1 MPVDTPNGIEVRWAG
16 PGDRS
21 AIAGLEQLAKQHYGE
36 RLEDRETLEAASE
49 AWLDPKAGHALF
61 VLALVDGAPAGF
73 ASIAVTPPARK
84 YYSALYLK
92 ELFVSPEMRSR
103 GVGHALLVFIAE
115 FCVAENIERID
126 LTTAADNEAGIR
138 FYEREG
144 ATVQRQKISLRFETE
159 SIEKLAEAGS

>member
-1 MPVDTPNGIEVRWAG
+1 MPADAPDGIEVRWAR
-16 PGDRS
+16 PGDGS
-21 AIAGLEQLAKQHYGE
+21 AIASLEQLAKAHYGE
-36 RLEDRETLEAASE
+36 NQEDRETLEAASE
-49 AWLDPKAGHALF
+49 AWLARTPGHALF
-61 VLALVDGAPAGF
+61 VLALVNGAPAGF
-73 ASIAVTPPARK
+73 ASVAVTPPARK
-84 YYSALYLK
+84 HYSALYLK
-92 ELFVSPEMRSR
+92 ELFVSPDMRSR
-103 GVGHALLVFIAE
+103 GVGRALLVFIAE